1 MLLTPRFIDAMD
13 FAREAHGSQVRKG
26 TQVPYLSHP
35 MAVAS
40 LVLEYGGG
48 EDEAIAGLLHDVLE
62 DEGAHLVEDIESRF
76 GEYVLKIVV
85 ECSDALPVKGAQ
97 KPPWHERKL
106 AYVEGIPHK
115 TPGTQLV
122 TACDKLH
129 NLTAIVRD
137 WHVVDDDLW
146 TRFRSGAV
154 GTRWYYENLGQVLL
168 DVDVSPAGDIERRLG
183 ELGWRPRSSPMPG
196 NLPPTAL

>member
-1 MLLTPRFIDAMD
+1 MTLTRRFTDAMD
-13 FAREAHGSQVRKG
+13 FARKAHGSQVRKG
-26 TQVPYLSHP
+26 STTPYLSHP
-35 MAVAS
+35 LAVAS

-62 DEGAHLVEDIESRF
+62 DEGAHLGPEIQQAF
-76 GEYVLKIVV
+76 GAYVLQMVV
-85 ECSDALPVKGAQ
+85 ECSDALPEKGEE
-97 KPPWHERKL
+97 KPSWVLRKQRYL
-106 AYVEGIPHK
+106 EEV
-115 TPGTQLV
+115 PGKSRGAILV

-137 WHVVDDDLW
+137 WHVVGDDLW